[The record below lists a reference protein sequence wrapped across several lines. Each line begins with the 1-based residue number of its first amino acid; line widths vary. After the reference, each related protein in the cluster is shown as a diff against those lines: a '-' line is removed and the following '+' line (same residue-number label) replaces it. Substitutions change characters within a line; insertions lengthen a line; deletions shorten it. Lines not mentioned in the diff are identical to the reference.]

1 MVNARF
7 PRRHERTGCCARTR
21 ETRVITGLRSVN
33 DPLSKPFE
41 FSENSERI
49 RIECGQKPQRGLQA
63 RLLLM
68 CHAAK

>member
-1 MVNARF
+1 M
-7 PRRHERTGCCARTR
+7 
-21 ETRVITGLRSVN
+21 GLRSVN

-49 RIECGQKPQRGLQA
+49 RVECAQKPERGLQA
-63 RLLLM
+63 CLLLM

>member
-7 PRRHERTGCCARTR
+7 PRCHENAGCSARAQKTCG
-21 ETRVITGLRSVN
+21 IAGFRSVN

-41 FSENSERI
+41 FSENSARI
-49 RIECGQKPQRGLQA
+49 RVEYAQKPERGLQA
-63 RLLLM
+63 CLLLV